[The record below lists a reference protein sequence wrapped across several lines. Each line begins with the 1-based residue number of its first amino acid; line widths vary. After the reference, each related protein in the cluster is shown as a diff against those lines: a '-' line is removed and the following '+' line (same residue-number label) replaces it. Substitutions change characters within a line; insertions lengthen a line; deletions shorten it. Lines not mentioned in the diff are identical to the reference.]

1 MINDVFNFLI
11 DNKDE
16 LSLIYSDTHSF
27 EKRNLYTYETK
38 DSKIILITDK
48 HTKPISI
55 NIVRKNLVDNIH

>member
-11 DNKDE
+11 DNRDK

-27 EKRNLYTYETK
+27 ENRNLYTYETK

-55 NIVRKNLVDNIH
+55 NIERK